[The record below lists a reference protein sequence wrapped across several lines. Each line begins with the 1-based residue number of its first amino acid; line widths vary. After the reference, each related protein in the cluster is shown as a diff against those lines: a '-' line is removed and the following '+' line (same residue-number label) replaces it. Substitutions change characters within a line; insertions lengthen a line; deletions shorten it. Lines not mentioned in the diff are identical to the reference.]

1 MGLRDAF
8 GEALAAVGRAEAFAR
23 NAAEYARFGGLRVD
37 EERSPYSVEHTGPAL
52 SLRRYFPDALPGTD
66 QPSLLLVP
74 PLMMM
79 SEVYDVAPRSSSVRA
94 VHELGVD
101 VWVTDFGRPEEVE
114 GGLDRGVTDH
124 VLAVSDAIEHV
135 RAATGRDVV
144 IGGYSQ
150 GGMFCYQAAAYRRG
164 DGIDSVIAF
173 GAPVEFASMP
183 IPMSVDTFTSI
194 AKGLLDTGLV
204 DKVSLPGW
212 FNRSATRMLE
222 PIRSLRFELAYIKQL
237 HDRDKIEPG
246 EQQRK
251 FLAHDGW
258 TAYSGPALRDL
269 LEDVIVANR
278 MLRGGL
284 VIGDRTV
291 SLADLDMPV
300 LIVIG
305 EIDKEG
311 HPRSARPILRAA
323 PRADIYQLDLHT
335 GHFGIVAG
343 SGARRNTWPR
353 VADWIAW
360 RAGRAALPEQIVPA
374 RERTTIAGW
383 RPGEIASRFTATT
396 DIGVEVVKTVWGAAA
411 EAGDLAFSVLRD
423 RVAGVPLINRI
434 EALRPDTAVSLGL
447 LLDEAAARD
456 EDAPAL
462 LFEDRVLRRGAVKH
476 RVDSIVKGLITLGV
490 RPGDRVG
497 VLMETRPTALCTVA
511 AISRLGAAAVLLR
524 PHGDPMRELRLGAV
538 SVVIADP
545 QRIPAERLAD
555 DVVWAV
561 LGSDDADERA
571 IPGYATDLERVDP
584 DRVDEPAWYRADPT
598 RATDL
603 AFVMFAG
610 RGDDVRVLEI
620 TNRRWALSALGTAS
634 AAGLGPD
641 DTVYSVTP
649 LHHSSALLMAVAG
662 AVASGARLALATAPD
677 VDTFWQEVRR
687 YGATHVSYNWSSLR
701 EIATAPAR
709 PEEAHSPIRMFMG
722 SGMPPNLWRRVAER
736 FAPAR
741 VLEFYGSARGE
752 AILAN
757 VSGERVGS
765 VGRPVPGTA
774 RVKVAAFDPATG
786 RLTFERDGFARECD
800 PGEPGLLLA
809 RCAAVPGTPNVLRS
823 VFTTEDA
830 WQSTG
835 DVFVKDAEGAYW
847 YVESVDRLLNTPRG
861 YLAPRRIAHTLQRIP
876 SVDLATV
883 FLAEGPA
890 GAPTVVA
897 AVTVQPGSDLS
908 GWALSSALRR
918 LPADHRPD
926 IVRVVED
933 VPVPQWSRPV
943 WDKVIAGGVGSAA
956 DGPRFERG
964 EDGETYTAAKV

>member
-1 MGLRDAF
+1 MGIRDAIGDAF
-8 GEALAAVGRAEAFAR
+8 AAVGRVEAFAK
-23 NAAEYARFGGLRVD
+23 NASEYARFGGLEVD
-37 EERSPYSVEHTGPAL
+37 EKRSPFSVEYTGPAL
-52 SLRRYFPDALPGTD
+52 SLRRYFPDELPGTD

-79 SEVYDVAPRSSSVRA
+79 SDVYDVAPKSSSVKA
-94 VHELGVD
+94 VHDLGVD
-101 VWVTDFGRPEEVE
+101 VWVADFGRPEEVE
-114 GGLDRGVTDH
+114 GGLDRGIADH
-124 VLAVSDAIEHV
+124 VLAVSDAVEQI

-144 IGGYSQ
+144 LGGYSQ

-173 GAPVEFASMP
+173 GSPVEFASMP
-183 IPMSVDTFTSI
+183 IPMSVETFTSI
-194 AKGLLDTGLV
+194 ARGLLDTGLV
-204 DKVSLPGW
+204 DKVALPSW

-222 PIRSLRFELAYIKQL
+222 PIRSVQFELAYIKQL
-237 HDRDKIEPG
+237 HDRDKLEPG

-258 TAYSGPALRDL
+258 TSYSGPALRDL
-269 LEDVIVANR
+269 LENVIVTNR
-278 MLRGGL
+278 MLEGGL
-284 VIGDRTV
+284 VIGDRPV
-291 SLADLDMPV
+291 SLADLEMPL

-305 EIDKEG
+305 DIDKEG
-311 HPRSARPILRAA
+311 HPRSVRPILQAA
-323 PRADIYQLDLHT
+323 PRADIHQLDLHT

-343 SGARRNTWPR
+343 GGARRNTWPR

-360 RAGRAALPEQIVPA
+360 RAGRAELPEQIVPA
-374 RERTTIAGW
+374 REQTTIAGW
-383 RPGEIASRFTATT
+383 RPGEIASRVTATT
-396 DIGVEVVKTVWGAAA
+396 DIGVEVVKTVWGAAT
-411 EAGDLAFSVLRD
+411 EAGDLAFSLLRD
-423 RVAGVPLINRI
+423 RVSGVPLINRI

-447 LLDEAAARD
+447 LLDEAANRAPS
-456 EDAPAL
+456 APAL
-462 LFEDRVLRRGAVKH
+462 LFEDRVLRREEVKH
-476 RVDSIVKGLITLGV
+476 RIDSIVKGLITLGV

-497 VLMETRPTALCTVA
+497 VLMDTRPTALCTVA

-524 PHGDPMRELRLGAV
+524 PDGDLHQELQLSEA

-545 QRIPAERLAD
+545 QRIPQVRPAD
-555 DVVWAV
+555 EVVWAV
-561 LGSDDADERA
+561 LGSEGEGGRVVPA
-571 IPGYATDLERVDP
+571 YATDLERVDP
-584 DRVDEPAWYRADPT
+584 ARVADPAWYHANPT

-603 AFVMFAG
+603 AFVLFTG
-610 RGDDVRVLEI
+610 RGAGVRVLEI

-634 AAGLGPD
+634 AAGLGPG

-649 LHHSSALLMAVAG
+649 LHHSSALLMAVAS
-662 AVASGARLALATAPD
+662 AVASGARLALAAAPD
-677 VDTFWQEVRR
+677 VDVFWQEVRR

-701 EIATAPAR
+701 EIAVAPTR
-709 PEEAHSPIRMFMG
+709 PEEAHSSIRMFMG

-741 VLEFYGSARGE
+741 VLEFYGSAQAE

-786 RLTFERDGFARECD
+786 RLAFEQDGFARECD

-809 RCAAVPGTPNVLRS
+809 RCEASPGTPNVLRS
-823 VFTTEDA
+823 VFAAEDA

-835 DVFVKDAEGAYW
+835 DVFVKSADGDYW
-847 YVESVDRLLNTPRG
+847 YVESVDRLLAAPRG
-861 YLAPRRIAHTLQRIP
+861 YIAPRRIAQTLQRI
-876 SVDLATV
+876 SNVDLATV
-883 FLAEGPA
+883 FLTEGPTGSTA
-890 GAPTVVA
+890 VVA

-918 LPADHRPD
+918 LPADQRPD
-926 IVRVVED
+926 FVRVVAD
-933 VPVPQWSRPV
+933 VPVAQWSRPV
-943 WDKVIAGGVGSAA
+943 WDDVIARGLGSAA
-956 DGPRFERG
+956 DGPLFARG
-964 EDGETYTAAKV
+964 EDGETYTAAEV